1 MKRVIITG
9 PTGSIG
15 TALIEHLIQND
26 VEVLAVVRRNSKRKS
41 NIVKHPLVKCIE
53 LNLDELESIS
63 QFTEGNMYDVF
74 FHFGWDG
81 TFGNSRNN
89 MQGQLLNIQ
98 YTLDAVEAASR
109 AGCKK
114 FIGAG
119 SQAEYGRVEGNL
131 SATTPVFPENGYG
144 IAKLCAGQMS
154 RILCE
159 QKGIEHIWTRILSVY
174 GPNDGLSTMVMSTI
188 AKLLKGQRASLT
200 QGEQKWDYLYSKD
213 AGKAMY
219 LLGEKGQSGKV
230 YCIGSG
236 QIKRLKDYIE
246 VIKENIDSNAEL
258 GYGEIPYSEKQV
270 MYLCA
275 DISELEQD
283 TGFMPDYCFEEGIK
297 ETIDWYKDNVL

>member
-15 TALIEHLIQND
+15 TALIDYLIQNN
-26 VEVLAVVRRNSKRKS
+26 VEVLAIVRRDSRRKA
-41 NIVKHPLVKCIE
+41 NIIKHPLVKCIE
-53 LNLDELESIS
+53 LNLDELKSIS
-63 QFTEGNMYDVF
+63 EFADGKSYDTF

-98 YTLDAVEAASR
+98 YTLDAVEAASQM
-109 AGCKK
+109 GCKK

-119 SQAEYGRVEGNL
+119 SQAEYGRVEGDL
-131 SATTPVFPENGYG
+131 SASTPVFPENGYG

-159 QKGIEHIWTRILSVY
+159 QKGIEHIWTRILSIY
-174 GPNDGLSTMVMSTI
+174 GPNDGLATMVMSTI
-188 AKLLKGQRASLT
+188 SKLLKGQKASLT

-236 QIKRLKDYIE
+236 QVKKLKDYIE
-246 VIKENIDSNAEL
+246 VIRENIDSNAEL

-283 TGFMPDYCFEEGIK
+283 TGFVPDYSFEEGIK
-297 ETIDWYKDNVL
+297 ETIDWYKKNVL

>member
-159 QKGIEHIWTRILSVY
+159 QKGIEHIWTRILSIY
-174 GPNDGLSTMVMSTI
+174 GPNDGLATMVMSTI
-188 AKLLKGQRASLT
+188 SKLLKGQKASLT

-219 LLGEKGQSGKV
+219 LLGEKGQSGKI

-236 QIKRLKDYIE
+236 QVKKLKDYIE
-246 VIKENIDSNAEL
+246 VIKENIDSNVEL

-283 TGFMPDYCFEEGIK
+283 TGFMPDYSFEEGIK

>member
-159 QKGIEHIWTRILSVY
+159 QKGIEHIWTRILSIY
-174 GPNDGLSTMVMSTI
+174 GPNDGLATMVMSTI
-188 AKLLKGQRASLT
+188 SKLLKGQKASLT

-219 LLGEKGQSGKV
+219 LLGEKGQSGKI

-236 QIKRLKDYIE
+236 QVKKLKDYIE

-275 DISELEQD
+275 DISELERD
-283 TGFMPDYCFEEGIK
+283 TGFVPDYSFEEGIK
-297 ETIDWYKDNVL
+297 ETIDWYKKNVL

>member
-283 TGFMPDYCFEEGIK
+283 TGFMPDYSFEEGIK